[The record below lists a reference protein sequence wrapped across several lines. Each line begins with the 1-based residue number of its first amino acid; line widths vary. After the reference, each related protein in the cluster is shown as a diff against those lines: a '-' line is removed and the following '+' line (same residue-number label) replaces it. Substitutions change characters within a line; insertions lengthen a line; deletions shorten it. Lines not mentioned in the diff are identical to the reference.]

1 MNTKRFVSAF
11 IVVFVLF
18 EITNYIVHGVILAST
33 YQSEG
38 VRAVFR
44 PESDMISNMW
54 IIWLTDII
62 WSFFFVFF
70 FVKGYENKGVIEGLR
85 YGFYMGIFFS
95 FVVAYQGY
103 AIHPIPYSLA
113 FQWFIYGLIQSLILG
128 YTASLIYKKAEVTAS
143 VPSAA

>member
-1 MNTKRFVSAF
+1 MNIKRFVSAL

-18 EITNYIVHGVILAST
+18 EITNYLVHGVILAST

-38 VRAVFR
+38 VRSVFR
-44 PESDMISNMW
+44 PDMMSNMW
-54 IIWLTDII
+54 IIWLTDLI
-62 WSFFFVFF
+62 WCFFFVFF
-70 FVKGYENKGVIEGLR
+70 FVKGYENKGVMEGLR
-85 YGFYMGIFFS
+85 YGFYMGLFFS
-95 FVVAYQGY
+95 LVVAYQGY

-128 YTASLIYKKAEVTAS
+128 CTSSLIYKKSKVTQS